1 MRFILA
7 NLQKNCRIRLNYFKA
22 DSLFKNNLHIKTE
35 PVTDGADTKN
45 QTYIVASA
53 PSVTGSVFMQR
64 FKLNFWHS
72 ALGRVATCPK
82 PANDFVRCTLVLF
95 SNTWHHYMWP
105 FVKFLEKCSHY
116 VDFPSSCSLSRFLPW
131 LHEFYTIVHFNL
143 VKTIPYRL
151 LLKYKTA
158 NFSSWLKSY
167 CCYTVLRHTALL
179 FLHFFFFLCFCSLT
193 VSVSSSVSHFFF
205 FLIQFSFFLSLFLF
219 LSFLFCFHPLSLLF
233 SFYLF
238 CFFFLSLF
246 LFFLYLFCFRCNF
259 KKIFFLS
266 PP

>member
-64 FKLNFWHS
+64 FKLNFWNS

-82 PANDFVRCTLVLF
+82 PANNFVRCTLVLF

-105 FVKFLEKCSHY
+105 FVKFLENAPTLQIFLLHAVYRVFFRGSTC
-116 VDFPSSCSLSRFLPW
+116 FIQLSISIW
-131 LHEFYTIVHFNL
+131 
-143 VKTIPYRL
+143 
-151 LLKYKTA
+151 
-158 NFSSWLKSY
+158 
-167 CCYTVLRHTALL
+167 
-179 FLHFFFFLCFCSLT
+179 
-193 VSVSSSVSHFFF
+193 
-205 FLIQFSFFLSLFLF
+205 
-219 LSFLFCFHPLSLLF
+219 
-233 SFYLF
+233 
-238 CFFFLSLF
+238 
-246 LFFLYLFCFRCNF
+246 
-259 KKIFFLS
+259 
-266 PP
+266 